1 MGCYRWTVSH
11 SECFQTASP
20 ELMRCSHIHS
30 SDIEDDDDAASQAG
44 T

>member
-11 SECFQTASP
+11 FECFQTASH
-20 ELMRCSHIHS
+20 ELMCCFRIHS
-30 SDIEDDDDAASQAG
+30 SDIEDNDDAASQAG